1 VPFKKGFASGV
12 KPEPS
17 LTVSEWADKYRVLPS
32 ESSAEPGKWRTDRTP
47 YLREIMDELSP
58 QSPTPEVVVI
68 KGTQLGFT
76 ELGNNVLFYYADLH
90 PCPMLQ
96 VLHTEDIV
104 RTHAK
109 SKIWPSIEMMPR
121 LSEKIKKSTSN
132 KSGSSTTE
140 LIYPGGNWKLG
151 WAQTKSTFASVSRRV
166 VIGDD
171 VDRWPLD
178 VGGEGNPVELLKKR
192 TDAFANRKIYIN
204 STPTIKGASNIEKE
218 FSESDQRHYYMP
230 CPYCNEFITFEKEGF
245 VYEYDEETY
254 ELLSDVKYKCPECGE
269 FIEEHYK
276 TWMMDKKN
284 GAKWIPSKP
293 GRKKRGYR
301 LPSYYSP
308 IGWLTWNSIFTE
320 YLIALKKQKENHD
333 NRSMIVWTNTRDA
346 NVWEE
351 TIEATESDDMLL
363 LKRSD
368 YEPGLVPHNTAFL
381 VMSVDVQ
388 LDHFWYE
395 VRALQYGNSKHI
407 LRYGRAEDWT
417 DLEDIFSTYYEDR
430 DGKKYMVRICAI
442 DSGYRT
448 DEVYEFCAM
457 NSNICIPIKGIDK
470 MTSPWRIS
478 DVTKEKDGVSIATGL
493 KLYSINTE
501 YFKDM
506 LQANIDRSIAAAK
519 EGNLNQ
525 NNILTLHCET
535 GEDFA
540 KQYTSEYKAEE
551 VNSKTGAVKYI
562 WKKRYSR
569 APNHLWDCGVYNT
582 FLGEL
587 LGIRFLRKEKSIKQK
602 AKKRQVVLSSSNYMD
617 DF

>member
-1 VPFKKGFASGV
+1 VPFKRGFAAGIE
-12 KPEPS
+12 PEPD
-17 LTVSEWADKYRVLPS
+17 LTISEWADRYRILPS
-32 ESSAEPGKWRTDRTP
+32 EGSAEPGVWRTNRTP
-47 YLREIMDELSP
+47 YLKEIMDELSP
-58 QSPTPEVVVI
+58 QSPTQEAVVI

-76 ELGNNVLFYYADLH
+76 ELANNVLFYYADLH

-96 VLHTEDIV
+96 VLHTEEIV

-109 SKIWPSIEMMPR
+109 TKIWPSIELMSR
-121 LSEKIKKSTSN
+121 LKEKIKKSTSN
-132 KSGSSTTE
+132 KTGSSTTE
-140 LIYPGGNWKLG
+140 LIFPGGNWKLG

-166 VIGDD
+166 AVGDD

-218 FSESDQRHYYMP
+218 FNESDQRHYYMP
-230 CPYCNEFITFEKEGF
+230 CPHCKEMIVFEKENF
-245 VYEYDEETY
+245 VYEYDKETY
-254 ELLSDVKYKCPECGE
+254 ELISDVKYKCPECGTM
-269 FIEEHYK
+269 IEEWQK
-276 TWMMDKKN
+276 TEMMKN
-284 GAKWIPSKP
+284 GKWIAHNPKSS
-293 GRKKRGYR
+293 KRGYR

-308 IGWLTWNSIFTE
+308 VGWLSWNSIFKE
-320 YLIALKKQKENHD
+320 YLRALQQQEKHGVNEYMK
-333 NRSMIVWTNTRDA
+333 VWINTRDA

-351 TIEATESDDMLL
+351 VHEATEADDILL
-363 LKRSD
+363 LKR
-368 YEPGLVPHNTAFL
+368 EEFGPGIVPPNTAFL

-407 LRYGRAEDWT
+407 IRYGRAENWIDI
-417 DLEDIFSTYYEDR
+417 EDIFSTYYEDKN
-430 DGKKYMVRICAI
+430 GNKHMVRVCAI

-457 NSNICIPIKGIDK
+457 HSNICIPIKGAEK
-470 MTSPWRIS
+470 MTGPWR
-478 DVTKEKDGVSIATGL
+478 VAPVVKEKDGVNIATGL
-493 KLYSINTE
+493 KLYTINTE

-519 EGNLNQ
+519 EGNLNKD
-525 NNILTLHCET
+525 NVLTLHNET

-551 VNSKTGAVKYI
+551 VNKKTGAVKYI

-587 LGIRFLRKEKSIKQK
+587 LGIRFLRKEKSVKQK
-602 AKKRQVVLSSSNYMD
+602 RTSKKQVVNSVSDYMD
-617 DF
+617 EF